1 MPNGQGQPI
10 FILSEDTDR
19 KKGRDAQESNF
30 RAGRVIGESVRS
42 TLGPKGMDKMLVSG
56 LGDVVITNDGA
67 TILDEMSIEH
77 PAAKMIAEVAE
88 TQEDEVGDG
97 TTTAVVLASE
107 LLEEADDLLEQG
119 IHPTTIASGF
129 STAATKA
136 QEFLQDMANDISID
150 DDEILE
156 QVAVTAMTGK
166 KVEANVENLADLAV
180 RSVKQVA
187 EESEDEFTADMDN
200 IGIEKQVGGAIND
213 SFMVNGLVI
222 DKERVHPGMPKKV
235 EDAKI
240 ALINTALEVKETET
254 DSEISVSSPD
264 ELQEFLDHE
273 EEELRDMVDKVKES
287 GADVLLCQ
295 KGIDDIAQHFLSQ
308 EGIIAIRRAKK
319 SDMEKLA
326 RATGGT
332 VVTNIDDLS
341 ESDLGKAGLVEE
353 RKVSGSEMTFV
364 EECENPKAVSV
375 LVRGGTDHIV
385 DEAERSLTDAINVVI
400 SSVKSGKVLAG
411 GGASEIEL
419 AMKISDFADTI
430 GGKEA
435 LAVRSFADAMEALP
449 RALAENAGFDSID
462 TLVELRSS
470 HEEEGV
476 NYGLDAYTGKVENM
490 LDQGVVEPLPVKSQA
505 VSSGSEA
512 AVMII
517 RIDDVIASEEKEMPG
532 GEGAPGGPGGAPGG
546 APGGMPGGMPGMM

>member
-1 MPNGQGQPI
+1 MPNGQRPI
-10 FILSEDTDR
+10 FILSEDTER
-19 KKGRDAQESNF
+19 QKGRDAQESNF
-30 RAGRVIGESVRS
+30 RAGRVIGEAVRS

-67 TILDEMSIEH
+67 TILGEMDIEH

-136 QEFLQDMANDISID
+136 QEFLEDMAEDISIE
-150 DDEILE
+150 DDEMLE

-180 RSVKQVA
+180 SAVKQVA
-187 EESEDEFTADMDN
+187 EESDGSFTAAMEN
-200 IGIEKQVGGAIND
+200 IGVEKQVGGAIND

-222 DKERVHPGMPKKV
+222 DKERVHPSMPTKV

-240 ALINTALEVKETET
+240 ALINTALEVQETEA

-273 EEELRDMVDKVKES
+273 EEELRDMVDKVKDS
-287 GADVLLCQ
+287 GANFLICQ
-295 KGIDDIAQHFLSQ
+295 KGIDDIAQHFLAQ
-308 EGIIAIRRAKK
+308 EGIIAVRRAKK

-332 VVTNIDDLS
+332 VVTNIEDLS
-341 ESDLGKAGLVEE
+341 ENDLGKAGLVEE
-353 RKVSGSEMTFV
+353 RKVSGSEMTFI
-364 EECENPKAVSV
+364 EDCENPKAVSV
-375 LVRGGTDHIV
+375 LVRGGTEHIV
-385 DEAERSLTDAINVVI
+385 DEAERSLQDAINVVI
-400 SSVKSGKVLAG
+400 SSIKSGKALAG

-419 AMKISDFADTI
+419 AMKVSDYADTI

-449 RALAENAGFDSID
+449 RALAENAGFDPID
-462 TLVELRSS
+462 TIVELRSN
-470 HEEEGV
+470 HEEDDV
-476 NYGLDAYTGKVENM
+476 SYGLDAYSGEVQDM
-490 LDQGVVEPLPVKSQA
+490 LEDGVVEPLPVKAQA

-517 RIDDVIASEEKEMPG
+517 RIDDVIASEKKEMPG

>member
-1 MPNGQGQPI
+1 MPNGQQQPI
-10 FILSEDTDR
+10 FILSEDAERT
-19 KKGRDAQESNF
+19 KGRDAQESNF
-30 RAGRVIGESVRS
+30 RAGKVVGESVKS

-67 TILDEMSIEH
+67 TILDEMDIEH
-77 PAAKMIAEVAE
+77 PAAQMIAEVAE

-97 TTTAVVLASE
+97 TTTAVVLASKLLDQADE
-107 LLEEADDLLEQG
+107 LLGQG

-129 STAATKA
+129 SKAAEKA
-136 QEFLQDMANDISID
+136 QEFLDDLATDISIED
-150 DDEILE
+150 EEILE
-156 QVAVTAMTGK
+156 QVAKTAMTGK
-166 KVEANVENLADLAV
+166 KVEANVGTLTDL
-180 RSVKQVA
+180 SVESVSQVA
-187 EESEDEFTADMDN
+187 EGTDGGSTASMDD
-200 IGIEKQVGGAIND
+200 IAIEKQVGGSIDD

-222 DKERVHPGMPKKV
+222 DKERVHPGMPSKV

-240 ALINTALEVKETET
+240 ALINTALEVQETEA

-264 ELQEFLDHE
+264 ELQSFLDHE
-273 EEELRDMVDKVKES
+273 EEELREMVDSVKES
-287 GADVLLCQ
+287 GANVLVCQ

-308 EGIIAIRRAKK
+308 EGIVAVRRAKK

-341 ESDLGKAGLVEE
+341 ENDLGEAGLVEE
-353 RKVSGSEMTFV
+353 RKVSGSEMTFI
-364 EECENPKAVSV
+364 EDCKNPKAVSV
-375 LVRGGTDHIV
+375 LVKGGTEHIV

-400 SSVKSGKVLAG
+400 SSIKSGKVLAG
-411 GGASEIEL
+411 GGSSEIEL
-419 AMKISDFADTI
+419 AMEISDYADTI

-435 LAVRSFADAMEALP
+435 LAVRSFAEALEALP
-449 RALAENAGFDSID
+449 RALSENAGYDPID
-462 TLVELRSS
+462 TLVELRSK
-470 HEEEGV
+470 HDEESAE
-476 NYGLDAYTGKVENM
+476 YGLDAYTGEVKNM
-490 LDQGVVEPLPVKSQA
+490 LDNGVVEPLPVKSQA

-517 RIDDVIASEEKEMPG
+517 RIDDVIAAAEKE
-532 GEGAPGGPGGAPGG
+532 APAGGGPGGAPGG

>member
-1 MPNGQGQPI
+1 MPSGQQQPI
-10 FILSEDTDR
+10 FILSDDAERT
-19 KKGRDAQESNF
+19 KGRDAQESNF
-30 RAGRVIGESVRS
+30 RAGKVVGESVKS

-67 TILDEMSIEH
+67 TILDEMDIEH

-97 TTTAVVLASE
+97 TTTAVVLASKLLDQAEE
-107 LLEEADDLLEQG
+107 LLDQG

-129 STAATKA
+129 SRAAEKA
-136 QEFLQDMANDISID
+136 QDFLDELANEISIED
-150 DDEILE
+150 EEILQ
-156 QVAVTAMTGK
+156 QVAKTAMTGK
-166 KVEANVENLADLAV
+166 KVEANVGTLTDLSVDAV
-180 RSVKQVA
+180 SQVA
-187 EESEDEFTADMDN
+187 EGTDGGSTASMDD
-200 IGIEKQVGGAIND
+200 IAIEKQVGGSIDD

-240 ALINTALEVKETET
+240 ALVNTALEVKETEA

-264 ELQEFLDHE
+264 ELQSFLDHE
-273 EEELRDMVDKVKES
+273 EEELREMVDNVKES
-287 GADVLLCQ
+287 GANVLVCQ

-308 EGIIAIRRAKK
+308 EGIVAVRRAKK

-332 VVTNIDDLS
+332 VVTNIDDLT
-341 ESDLGKAGLVEE
+341 ENDLGEAGLVEE
-353 RKVSGSEMTFV
+353 RKVSGSEMTFI
-364 EECENPKAVSV
+364 EECKNPKAVSV
-375 LVRGGTDHIV
+375 LVRGGTEHIV

-400 SSVKSGKVLAG
+400 SSIKSGKVLAG
-411 GGASEIEL
+411 GGSSEIEL
-419 AMKISDFADTI
+419 SMKISDFADTI

-435 LAVRSFADAMEALP
+435 LAVRSFAEALEALP
-449 RALAENAGFDSID
+449 RALSENAGFDPID
-462 TLVELRSS
+462 KLVELRSK
-470 HEEEGV
+470 HEEEGSE
-476 NYGLDAYTGKVENM
+476 YGLDAYTGKVQNM
-490 LDQGVVEPLPVKSQA
+490 LENGVVEPLPVKSQA

-517 RIDDVIASEEKEMPG
+517 RIDDVIAAAEQE
-532 GEGAPGGPGGAPGG
+532 APAGGGPGGAPGG